1 MNFEPMF
8 RQLRETAALI
18 AEIEQSQTA
27 AQKAQAENVVQRRES
42 MHLHEQLMAHID
54 RRLSSMTLKLGLMAF
69 NGPQ

>member
-1 MNFEPMF
+1 MF
-8 RQLRETAALI
+8 RQLRETAASI

-42 MHLHEQLMAHID
+42 MRLHEQLMAHID
-54 RRLSSMTLKLGLMAF
+54 RRLSSMTLTLGLMGF